1 MARADFVA
9 LDDYYFDVPP
19 ADQRA
24 DAYSLTHLK
33 AGYERDQWGVYVWAR
48 NVFDEEYIVR
58 GFYFANE
65 PPNWEDKRYVQLGEP
80 RQVGVSVRW
89 SL

>member
-1 MARADFVA
+1 MARADVVA
-9 LDDYYFDVPP
+9 IDDFYFDVPP
-19 ADQRA
+19 ANQRA

-33 AGYERDQWGVYVWAR
+33 AGYEGERFSAYVWAR
-48 NVFDEEYIVR
+48 NVFDEDYIVR

-80 RQVGVSVRW
+80 RTVGITVRW
-89 SL
+89 EY